1 MSSGPESRRG
11 VESIVLLAAA
21 VGLLVLHALART
33 PFALHLRVLAALP
46 GALACLLWWRYF
58 ALREQDR
65 FPFLPYAVTQL
76 YLYWGFATIALAP
89 GSMPTLGAS
98 AWTGAILGA
107 LVVAIGLTLA
117 FPIGRDLG
125 DGAARALDRCLPRS
139 APGLSPLVLVP
150 WLAVCAL
157 VHADVVADVVPSS
170 GYYVVKTLGDYSP
183 LLAAIAWRDLR
194 GGTRSWALA
203 LCAGALSLAGLLS
216 GMLEAAVQPVLA
228 AAVLYVVFQ
237 RRIPWRLVVA
247 GVVIVVV
254 VNPAKHHYREIA
266 WEDAERRDERAAK
279 DPLLAA
285 ERWGEAIRA
294 AWTED
299 PAERRRNT
307 AGLASRFD
315 ELSLNALVLQA
326 TPAAVPFDRG
336 VTWPSALLSF
346 VPRLLFPG
354 KPSYTELYNDRF
366 NVTFGLQTREST
378 ATSTGA
384 FPLVADGYW
393 NFGWP
398 GILFVGLA
406 TGCVIGFF
414 AGAFRPR
421 SWAVA
426 AIAVSSFVQLHANNP
441 LALQVIGVVQRL
453 VGLGLVIWIAWA
465 VSRAFEQTASAVR
478 RPLHG

>member
-1 MSSGPESRRG
+1 MSSGRGSRRG
-11 VESIVLLAAA
+11 AESIVLLAA
-21 VGLLVLHALART
+21 GLGLPVLHALAGT
-33 PFALHLRVLAALP
+33 PVPIHLRVLAALP
-46 GALACLLWWRYF
+46 GTLACLLWWRYF
-58 ALREQDR
+58 AARDLDR

-76 YLYWGFATIALAP
+76 YLYWGFATISLAP
-89 GSMPTLGAS
+89 GSMPTLGPS
-98 AWTGAILGA
+98 AWAGAILAA
-107 LVVAIGLTLA
+107 LVVAAGLTLA
-117 FPIGRDLG
+117 FPLGRDLG
-125 DGAARALDRCLPRS
+125 DGAARALERCLPRS
-139 APGLSPLVLVP
+139 APGLPPVVLVP
-150 WLAVCAL
+150 WLAVCVV
-157 VHADVVADVVPSS
+157 VHADVVADLVPSS
-170 GYYVVKTLGDYSP
+170 GYFVVRTLGDSSP

-194 GGTRSWALA
+194 GGTRSTALA

-216 GMLEAAVQPVLA
+216 GMLEAAVQPILA

-237 RRIPWRLVVA
+237 RRVPWRLVAA
-247 GVVIVVV
+247 GALIVLV

-266 WEDAERRDERAAK
+266 WEDAESRDERAAK

-299 PAERRRNT
+299 ATERRRNA

-315 ELSLNALVLQA
+315 ELSVNALVLQA

-336 VTWPSALLSF
+336 VSWPSALLSF
-346 VPRLLFPG
+346 VPRFLFPG

-398 GILFVGLA
+398 GIVFVGLA

-421 SWAVA
+421 SWALA
-426 AIAVSSFVQLHANNP
+426 AIAVASFVQLHANNP

-453 VGLGLVIWIAWA
+453 VGLATVIWIAWA
-465 VSRAFEQTASAVR
+465 VSRAVEEAASALR
-478 RPLHG
+478 RPSHR

>member
-11 VESIVLLAAA
+11 AESIVLLAAA
-21 VGLLVLHALART
+21 VGLLVLHAHAGT

-58 ALREQDR
+58 AAGELDR

-76 YLYWGFATIALAP
+76 YLYWGFATIALGP
-89 GSMPTLGAS
+89 GGMPTLGAS
-98 AWTGAILGA
+98 AWTGAVLGA

-117 FPIGRDLG
+117 FPIGRELG
-125 DGAARALDRCLPRS
+125 DRAARALDRCLPRS

-170 GYYVVKTLGDYSP
+170 GYYVMRTLGDYSP

-194 GGTRSWALA
+194 AGTRSWALA

-247 GVVIVVV
+247 GAVIVVV

-285 ERWGEAIRA
+285 ERWGAAIRA

-307 AGLASRFD
+307 SGLASRLD

-346 VPRLLFPG
+346 VPRFLFPG

-398 GILFVGLA
+398 GVVFVGIA
-406 TGCVIGFF
+406 TGWVIGFF

-421 SWAVA
+421 SWALT
-426 AIAVSSFVQLHANNP
+426 AIAASTFIQLHANNP

-465 VSRAFEQTASAVR
+465 VSLAVEQTASALR
-478 RPLHG
+478 RPVHG